1 MALDEISANRCLPVP
16 SNKFIKNGRWRP
28 VLRAPPRRGS
38 RLPSPPVAMESR
50 IAIALIAVA
59 LLCGAAPA
67 VAQTKTQITV
77 RRARPSLRSRCQPSR
92 L

>member
-1 MALDEISANRCLPVP
+1 MPYIYVHSKEELGAAGQT
-16 SNKFIKNGRWRP
+16 KRP
-28 VLRAPPRRGS
+28 TSPPRRGS